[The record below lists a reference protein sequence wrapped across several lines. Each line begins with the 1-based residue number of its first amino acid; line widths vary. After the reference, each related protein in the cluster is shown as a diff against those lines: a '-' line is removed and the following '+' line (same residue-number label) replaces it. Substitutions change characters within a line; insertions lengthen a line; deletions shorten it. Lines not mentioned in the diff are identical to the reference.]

1 MAYDVFLSSKSEDYA
16 SAQQVCEYL
25 TQNEYRVFFS
35 QRVLQEKGAADF
47 RAQIDRAIEA
57 SQHLVVVTSR
67 GQHVKGGWVEAEWGS
82 FVNEKRSGRKEG
94 NVVTV
99 TFGNVAIEELPLA
112 LRQFEV
118 LPWTPEGKRNLL
130 SFVAPVVQEIFRID
144 LRANRI
150 YWGEAAH
157 AAWRS
162 HCPSGRPARR
172 RGQARQRYSY
182 LAELPRRHPAGPL
195 SVGGSIDPGEPRGR
209 PHGACPPVAHHHR
222 GQQRRRPVS
231 RTVVRT
237 HTEDWS

>member
-1 MAYDVFLSSKSEDYA
+1 MAYDVFLSSKSEDY
-16 SAQQVCEYL
+16 SFAQQVCEYL

-57 SQHLVVVTSR
+57 SQHLVAVTSR
-67 GQHVKGGWVEAEWGS
+67 GQHVKGGWVEAEWGALL
-82 FVNEKRSGRKEG
+82 NEKRSGRKEG

-118 LPWTPEGKRNLL
+118 LPWTAEGKRNLL

-150 YWGEAAH
+150 YWGRRPTQHRDLIALPEDQRVDGDKRGNVIRVWRSSLDATRPGLCQLAVRLILENPEAART
-157 AAWRS
+157 ARVRLS
-162 HCPSGRPARR
+162 HITIEDNNGVVLYP
-172 RGQARQRYSY
+172 
-182 LAELPRRHPAGPL
+182 
-195 SVGGSIDPGEPRGR
+195 EP
-209 PHGACPPVAHHHR
+209 
-222 GQQRRRPVS
+222 
-231 RTVVRT
+231 
-237 HTEDWS
+237 